1 MMYKKHHRSMS
12 DFLFVDF
19 NIVTG
24 SIQSQENL
32 YLKD

>member
-1 MMYKKHHRSMS
+1 MS

-32 YLKD
+32 YLKDKNEK